1 MSVDISSFC
10 FVLQAT
16 IVAAIT
22 RTGGATATVTE
33 ALMHEVDIT
42 AVSSQ
47 GEATELHPLTT
58 KEDTTRY
65 LI

>member
-1 MSVDISSFC
+1 M
-10 FVLQAT
+10 
-16 IVAAIT
+16 AAIT

-47 GEATELHPLTT
+47 GEATEPHPLTT

-65 LI
+65 VI